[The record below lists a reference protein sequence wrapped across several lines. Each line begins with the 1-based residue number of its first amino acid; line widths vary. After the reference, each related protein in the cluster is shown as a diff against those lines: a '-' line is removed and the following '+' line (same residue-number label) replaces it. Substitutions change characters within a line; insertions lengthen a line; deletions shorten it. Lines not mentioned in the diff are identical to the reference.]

1 MAKLCAGQM
10 TRIRAHQLGMEHVW
24 PRILSVYGPFD
35 GEASMVTSTIR
46 KLLKGVKPSFTKGE
60 QQWDYL
66 YSGDAGKA
74 FKLIGE
80 KGKDGAVYPL
90 GGGTARPLADYIL
103 MMRDAANPDAELGL
117 GDIPYGDKQVMYL
130 CADITDLTRDTGW
143 VPETDFET
151 GIANTVAWLRG

>member
-1 MAKLCAGQM
+1 
-10 TRIRAHQLGMEHVW
+10 
-24 PRILSVYGPFD
+24 
-35 GEASMVTSTIR
+35 MVTSPIR
-46 KLLKGVKPSFTKGE
+46 KHLEGVKPSFTKGE
-60 QQWDYL
+60 QKWDYL
-66 YSGDAGKA
+66 YSVDAGKA

-90 GGGTARPLADYIL
+90 GGGTARPLADYI
-103 MMRDAANPDAELGL
+103 MKMRDAANPDAELGL

-130 CADITDLTRDTGW
+130 CADISDLTRDTGW